1 MNKSKLSFILF
12 LNITIVWLAHLGAPV
27 AQAQAGDNG
36 IISGTAWVDAN
47 GNGSQEPAEEV
58 ASSVTIEV
66 RASDR
71 TLAATAITDKSGF
84 YIISGLAYG
93 IYSVSAIEQDGAI
106 TSEQTVELNEV
117 NGTAVVD
124 IAMKAPI
131 MKFQFLP
138 LVRR

>member
-12 LNITIVWLAHLGAPV
+12 LNITIVWFLSLGAPI
-27 AQAQAGDNG
+27 AHAQAGDNG

-47 GNGSQEPAEEV
+47 DNGSQEPSEEV

-71 TLAATAITDKSGF
+71 TLAATAITDKAGF

>member
-12 LNITIVWLAHLGAPV
+12 LNITIVWFTSLGAPI
-27 AQAQAGDNG
+27 AHAQAGDNG

-47 GNGSQEPAEEV
+47 DNGSQEPAEEV

-71 TLAATAITDKSGF
+71 TLAATAITDKAGF